1 MNALLT
7 AILNDDRP
15 KVKALLKLDCG
26 LANRVTDKPKLY
38 DSKIHHWIYVGDTA
52 LHLAAAGY
60 RAEIMKL
67 LLAAGADPN
76 AASNH
81 RRSGP
86 LHYAADGHVVSPD
99 WDAKRQVK
107 AIRCLL
113 DAGADIHA
121 QDKNGA
127 TPLHRAVRTRC
138 ASAVKCLL
146 QAGADPTRRNKPGS
160 TPFHLAVQNT
170 GRGGSGA
177 DVAKIA
183 QREIIA
189 EFLSSGVSRGLRDR
203 KGKSVLD
210 CAKSDWIKKVLIA
223 DGTASAERQR

>member
-15 KVKALLKLDCG
+15 KVKALLKFDRG

-86 LHYAADGHVVSPD
+86 LHYAADGYVVSPD

-107 AIRCLL
+107 VIRCLL
-113 DAGADIHA
+113 DAGSDVHA
-121 QDKNGA
+121 PDKN
-127 TPLHRAVRTRC
+127 
-138 ASAVKCLL
+138 
-146 QAGADPTRRNKPGS
+146 
-160 TPFHLAVQNT
+160 
-170 GRGGSGA
+170 
-177 DVAKIA
+177 
-183 QREIIA
+183 
-189 EFLSSGVSRGLRDR
+189 
-203 KGKSVLD
+203 
-210 CAKSDWIKKVLIA
+210 
-223 DGTASAERQR
+223 